1 MHLGYFYTI
10 LGGFIMYLDI
20 ELYHSR
26 FISKSCPNCHKPL
39 EKISKRKFICPNCK
53 KDVYYRSVK
62 QSQTELLLS
71 SDEIEIFEF
80 YRDSTYEFNNE
91 STIRSML
98 HGDLYPD
105 ELFVDNTPSHLI
117 TSTFIPIILKQKSKN
132 LKNKELDYML
142 THFILWDI
150 SMHLIMIMTPPLIIL
165 LLEHIY
171 LLMGSKNGMKSLDLN
186 SLPLKDEYSYLS
198 YKDLTHIFF
207 LKHPEWPLNFSL
219 LEECYY
225 AISLESKITYR
236 YSTQETFSMIKDLIK
251 KFV

>member
-1 MHLGYFYTI
+1 
-10 LGGFIMYLDI
+10 MYLDI

-132 LKNKELDYML
+132 LKNKELGLYANSLYTLGHLHAFNHDYDSAFNYIAFR
-142 THFILWDI
+142 TH
-150 SMHLIMIMTPPLIIL
+150 L
-165 LLEHIY
+165 LVNGIQ
-171 LLMGSKNGMKSLDLN
+171 NGMKSLDLN

-251 KFV
+251 KFVWWRHFLKRLNF